1 MLCSLWLGVVL
12 TAGESGCSSV
22 NPQAPVVATTTSMT
36 EVRQAETPGLT
47 SGKPAKNAPLPPPP
61 SGLRNPD
68 HEDVPKAA
76 SPGAKVTYSSVHV
89 NGPYIAMT
97 FDDGPHPRNTPKLL
111 DILKQ
116 RNIKATFFLVGENIR
131 EYPNIVRRIL
141 AEGHEI
147 GNHTFKHP
155 INMTRLS
162 DEQARKE
169 IADTAKALEEIAG
182 YHCHLYRPP
191 GGNTN
196 AEQTKWVHDDFG
208 YLTILWSVDPND
220 WKKPG
225 VSVVQRRLISGAH
238 PGAIMLSH
246 DIHAPTIEA
255 VPLVLDTL
263 LAKGY
268 QFVTVS
274 QLINMEQPGPV
285 VASTATSTTGGKKGK
300 GKATA
305 TKTDEGGSA
314 ATPVQKPE
322 TPVAPGTTTLPETK
336 P

>member
-1 MLCSLWLGVVL
+1 MLFSLWIGVVL

-22 NPQAPVVATTTSMT
+22 RQEPVVASATA
-36 EVRQAETPGLT
+36 EVRRAETPGAVGSTASSTLT
-47 SGKPAKNAPLPPPP
+47 PPAKNAPLPTPP

-76 SPGAKVTYSSVHV
+76 SPGAKLTYSSVHV

-116 RNIKATFFLVGENIR
+116 RNIKATFFLVGENVR

-147 GNHTFKHP
+147 GNHTYKHP
-155 INMTRLS
+155 LNMTRLT
-162 DEQARKE
+162 DEQAHKE
-169 IADTAKALEEIAG
+169 IADTAKALEDVAG
-182 YHCHLYRPP
+182 YHSHLYRPP

-196 AEQTKWVHDDFG
+196 ARQTQWVHDDFG
-208 YLTILWSVDPND
+208 YLSILWSVDPND
-220 WKKPG
+220 WKRPG

-274 QLINMEQPGPV
+274 QLINLEQPGEP
-285 VASTATSTTGGKKGK
+285 VASTTTSGKKSKAK
-300 GKATA
+300 GKAAAKAEDGAAVKSETSPS
-305 TKTDEGGSA
+305 G
-314 ATPVQKPE
+314 ATPPA
-322 TPVAPGTTTLPETK
+322 VAEPK
-336 P
+336 S